1 MSKALSVTENIYVE
15 DVNKRRWSI
24 KKWVMKMGG
33 PTTYNKSIAKFGS
46 GYYYNFSDSFN
57 SYVSITFHLVP
68 MKLI

>member
-33 PTTYNKSIAKFGS
+33 PTTIIINLLQSLVVAIITISLILLIAMSLLRFIL
-46 GYYYNFSDSFN
+46 YQ
-57 SYVSITFHLVP
+57 
-68 MKLI
+68 